1 MKFALAW
8 LAVLGARLRLRVDL
22 EKASLARLAT
32 ACLPSFTIIFEVERS
47 PDLCDPGSINVQT
60 VFSCN
65 IKHRHRN
72 TSSPSPIQEV
82 LRAIQERWAAAEGI
96 LAGSLAETIKNY
108 GFNDLSYF
116 IYSELCRSLTP
127 QVSYYVSIFALRRFL
142 NARIYVVPELDQIDE
157 VIDFAA

>member
-1 MKFALAW
+1 MISLTANCTGTLARGQFEEVEPCCSLTIIQMRFCLPASICWMKFALAW

-72 TSSPSPIQEV
+72 ISSPSPIQKV
-82 LRAIQERWAAAEGI
+82 LRAIQERCAAAERI
-96 LAGSLAETIKNY
+96 LPSSLAEAIRN
-108 GFNDLSYF
+108 
-116 IYSELCRSLTP
+116 
-127 QVSYYVSIFALRRFL
+127 
-142 NARIYVVPELDQIDE
+142 
-157 VIDFAA
+157 